1 MNAILTQALNT
12 QSGFVSAATSGL
24 NNTIKGI
31 NQQITQLQNSA
42 ASQTALLQQQF
53 NAMQTQVAQL
63 QSVGQYLTAFF
74 NPPRQQFQLQFQFDR
89 RLIVAPSG
97 EFS

>member
-1 MNAILTQALNT
+1 
-12 QSGFVSAATSGL
+12 
-24 NNTIKGI
+24 I

-74 NPPRQQFQLQFQFDR
+74 NPPG
-89 RLIVAPSG
+89 SSSSSSSSSTG
-97 EFS
+97 G